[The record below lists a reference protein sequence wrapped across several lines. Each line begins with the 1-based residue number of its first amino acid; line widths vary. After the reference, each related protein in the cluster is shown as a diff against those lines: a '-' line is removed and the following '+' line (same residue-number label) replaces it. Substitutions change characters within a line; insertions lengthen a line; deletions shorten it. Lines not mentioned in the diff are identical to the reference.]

1 MINAIVHI
9 IANLAWFVI
18 LMFLVL
24 RYIDMEKRL
33 DKLEEKVKNLD
44 W

>member
-9 IANLAWFVI
+9 IANLAWFGI
-18 LMFLVL
+18 LMFLAL